1 MTLSQSDFLGI
12 SGIPTFLRAPQGSL
26 EDLSEGM
33 VAVAGV
39 TYDLSS
45 TSKIGARFAPR
56 SIRLES
62 GYNAAPFSAQGDI
75 VEVTTGQRMKAPD
88 VLKIIDLGDFI
99 VFPVEWD
106 KMAESLRGT
115 MHRIAG
121 TGALPIILGGDHF
134 ISYPLVQG
142 FADAVTERGGKK
154 IGYIQLSS
162 QLDLGDQDPVWGDV
176 WRGSTARRIMDTG
189 AVDASNMV
197 WIGVNGYIRTDQWE
211 LAHELDLK
219 VFTLND
225 IRREGIES
233 IAQQAAEIAGEG
245 CDSVYLSV
253 DIDVLDGG
261 YVSMTDAPVFDG
273 LTNVDLLKAIDVLRM
288 TNVGAMDLVGMNPA
302 VDWVGAIGP
311 RFATWLIVRFIS
323 QKILVRV

>member
-1 MTLSQSDFLGI
+1 MTLSQGDFLPI
-12 SGIPTFLRAPQGSL
+12 SGIPTFLRAPNGRI
-26 EDLSEGM
+26 EDLKEGM
-33 VAVAGV
+33 VAIAGV

-56 SIRLES
+56 AIRQES
-62 GYNAAPFSAQGDI
+62 GYNAAPFSQDGDI
-75 VEVTTGQRMKAPD
+75 VDVVSGQRMKSPD
-88 VLKIIDLGDFI
+88 VLKIIDLGDLT
-99 VFPVEWD
+99 VFPVEWE
-106 KMAESLRGT
+106 KMAESLRGS
-115 MHRIAG
+115 MHQIAR

-134 ISYPLVQG
+134 ITYPLVQG
-142 FADAVTERGGKK
+142 LADAVTERGGKK

-176 WRGSTARRIMDTG
+176 WRGATARRIMDTG

-197 WIGVNGYIRTDQWE
+197 WVGVNGYIRTDQWE

-219 VFTLND
+219 VFTLD
-225 IRREGIES
+225 DVRQQGI
-233 IAQQAAEIAGEG
+233 AAVVQQAAEIAGEG
-245 CDSVYLSV
+245 CDSIYLSV
-253 DIDVLDGG
+253 DHDVLDGG
-261 YVSMTDAPVFDG
+261 YVSMTDAPLFDG

-288 TNVGAMDLVGMNPA
+288 TNVGAMDVVGMNPA

-323 QKILVRV
+323 PKILVRV